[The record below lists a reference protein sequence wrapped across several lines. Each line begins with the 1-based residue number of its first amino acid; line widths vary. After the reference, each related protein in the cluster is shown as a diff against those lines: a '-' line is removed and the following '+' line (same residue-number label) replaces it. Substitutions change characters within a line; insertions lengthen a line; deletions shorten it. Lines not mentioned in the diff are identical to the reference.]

1 MDDGGL
7 SSLLTI
13 IILTSAQALLALGY
27 AALANIRLNT
37 FRELAD
43 AGNRRAE
50 QVLQLTG
57 QKNLRVTHQLVSSLL
72 KVAIGGVALLGV
84 APAIVFHYPALPLAA
99 VIGVILFFSVALV
112 LIFGE
117 LIPEGIGSVY
127 ATRLAL
133 WMVIPIRWLV
143 VLFAPVTISFVALS
157 KGISR
162 ALSSAEL
169 VNTVT
174 QEEIMTLVE
183 SGQAEGTIEAQE
195 KEMIFSVLQLDS
207 THVSEV
213 MVPRID
219 VRALEIDCSLEE
231 ARGIFIQSG
240 FSRIPIY
247 DDTIDNIRGLLYAKD
262 LLVHLSEKRT
272 LRELMRP
279 AYFVPETKP
288 VDELL
293 KELRAKRIH
302 LAVVVDEYGGTAG
315 IVTIENI
322 IEEIIGDIQ
331 DEYDHDEEAE
341 YVQQGE
347 DEFIVDA
354 SMDIDDF
361 NHLLDVEIPNDE
373 SDTLAG
379 YIYSH
384 FGRVP
389 EIGEEIQHDNG
400 KLTMRIESVDGR
412 RIRKVFVRRQVIL
425 VEPAPNDEPRL
436 SNTETSGR

>member
-13 IILTSAQALLALGY
+13 AILTSAQGLLALAYG
-27 AALANIRLNT
+27 ALANIRLNT
-37 FRELAD
+37 FRDLAE

-57 QKNLRVTHQLVSSLL
+57 QKNLRVTHQVVSSLL

-84 APAIVFHYPALPLAA
+84 APAIVFHYPSLPPAG
-99 VIGVILFFSVALV
+99 VIGVILFFSVAIV

-127 ATRLAL
+127 ANGLAL
-133 WMVIPIRWLV
+133 WVVIPIRWLV
-143 VLFAPVTISFVALS
+143 ILFAPLTITFVELS
-157 KGISR
+157 KSISR

-219 VRALEIDCSLEE
+219 VRALEIDSTLEE

-240 FSRIPIY
+240 FSRIPVY
-247 DDTIDNIRGLLYAKD
+247 EDTIDNIKGLLYAKD
-262 LLVHLSEKRT
+262 LLVHLNEKRS

-331 DEYDHDEEAE
+331 DEYDHEEEAE
-341 YVQQGE
+341 YIQQG
-347 DEFIVDA
+347 DDAFIVDA
-354 SMDIDDF
+354 SIDIDDF
-361 NHLLDVEIPNDE
+361 NQLLNAEIPNDE

-379 YIYSH
+379 YIYSY

-389 EIGEEIQHDNG
+389 EVGEEITPDNG

-412 RIRKVFVRRQVIL
+412 RIRKVFVQRQVIIT
-425 VEPAPNDEPRL
+425 ESTSNDEPRL
-436 SNTETSGR
+436 SNTEASGR